1 MRSLVRVFRSLWQ
14 DRRGATAVEYGMILA
29 LVVLAVMTGIAAL
42 GKTTSD
48 LWNGVTAN
56 VTQHTPRG

>member
-1 MRSLVRVFRSLWQ
+1 
-14 DRRGATAVEYGMILA
+14 MILG
-29 LVVLAVMTGIAAL
+29 LIVVAIIASITGL

-56 VTQHTPRG
+56 VTQHTPGG

>member
-1 MRSLVRVFRSLWQ
+1 MRSFLRAFRSLWQ
-14 DRRGATAVEYGMILA
+14 DRRGATAVEYGMILG
-29 LVVLAVMTGIAAL
+29 LVVVVIISSIAGL

-56 VTQHTPRG
+56 VTQHTPSG